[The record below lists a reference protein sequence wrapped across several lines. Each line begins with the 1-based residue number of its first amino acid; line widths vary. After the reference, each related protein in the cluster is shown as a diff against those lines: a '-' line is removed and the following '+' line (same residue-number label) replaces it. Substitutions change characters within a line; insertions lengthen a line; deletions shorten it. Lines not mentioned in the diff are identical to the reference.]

1 MLVLQDV
8 IILDCLI
15 ILLEVSHN
23 DASILSAGHR
33 YPFAIDNCYMDSKCW
48 KSSFV
53 GMLLM
58 CKLCNKYKNH
68 IILYLIFKYH
78 EVKTH
83 A

>member
-33 YPFAIDNCYMDSKCW
+33 YPFAIDNSYMDSKCW

-53 GMLLM
+53 GM
-58 CKLCNKYKNH
+58 
-68 IILYLIFKYH
+68 
-78 EVKTH
+78 
-83 A
+83 